1 MVPPFDAF
9 GDHRL
14 LIVFLERV
22 QSPQSKWNEAG
33 ELTVQRSWK
42 FCCLRL
48 DCSATWGREQ

>member
-9 GDHRL
+9 GDYGL